1 MNDGGPMT
9 RFRTTLAALS
19 AALALAT
26 GGFFAADA
34 QADDAGTGPDQVIWA
49 KTTGLNARDLLSGV
63 QVGSYKG
70 DNLQSANIARSDS
83 TDCTDCRTVAVAV
96 QAVLVKGSPHTASP
110 TNAAIAIN
118 ENCVGCTTYAF
129 AYQYIVSTKDRV
141 VLTDP
146 GRDRIAAIRE
156 DIAAAAKSELAPD
169 DLNTRLRELSADFR
183 AAIDAD
189 LARQDEDIQH
199 RDINRTHDA
208 AVS

>member
-1 MNDGGPMT
+1 MT
-9 RFRTTLAALS
+9 RFRTLAALS

-26 GGFFAADA
+26 GGFFAAGA
-34 QADDAGTGPDQVIWA
+34 EADDAGTGPDQVIWA
-49 KTTGLNARDLLSGV
+49 KTTGVNARDLLSGV

-70 DNLQSANIARSDS
+70 DDLESANIARADS
-83 TDCTDCRTVAVAV
+83 TDCTDCRTVAAAV

-129 AYQYIVSTKDRV
+129 AYQYIVSTKDRI
-141 VLTDP
+141 VLTDRA
-146 GRDRIAAIRE
+146 RDRIAAIRA
-156 DIAAAAKSELAPD
+156 DIATVVNSELAPD
-169 DLNTRLRELSADFR
+169 DLNTRLRELAADFR

-189 LARQDEDIQH
+189 LARQDEVIRS
-199 RDINRTHDA
+199 RDVNRTSDR

>member
-1 MNDGGPMT
+1 MT
-9 RFRTTLAALS
+9 RFRTLAALS

-26 GGFFAADA
+26 GGFFAAGA
-34 QADDAGTGPDQVIWA
+34 EADDAGTGPDQVIWA
-49 KTTGLNARDLLSGV
+49 KTTGVNARDLLSGV

-70 DNLQSANIARSDS
+70 DDLESANIARADS
-83 TDCTDCRTVAVAV
+83 TDCTDCRTVAAAV

-129 AYQYIVSTKDRV
+129 AYQYMVSTKDRV
-141 VLTDP
+141 VLTDRA
-146 GRDRIAAIRE
+146 RDRIAAIRA
-156 DIAAAAKSELAPD
+156 DIATVVNSELAPD
-169 DLNTRLRELSADFR
+169 DLNTRLRELAADFR

-189 LARQDEDIQH
+189 LARQDEVIRS
-199 RDINRTHDA
+199 RDVNRTSDR